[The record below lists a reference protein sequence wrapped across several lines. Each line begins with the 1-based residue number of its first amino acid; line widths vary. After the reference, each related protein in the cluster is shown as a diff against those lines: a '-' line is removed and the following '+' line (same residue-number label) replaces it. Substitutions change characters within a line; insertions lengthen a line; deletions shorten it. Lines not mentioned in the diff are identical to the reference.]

1 MRPRTPVDAIA
12 ACIASATQES
22 VDTLSAALERLD
34 AIEGVDQPA
43 VRTLALA
50 HVGRCYGTLGD
61 WDAATWYL
69 QQALRWARQLGVPE
83 ARIELLC
90 DLAEICVQRA
100 GQPAHAAG
108 AIDADRD
115 AEQARLHATR
125 RCGWCA
131 RPAMS
136 TGKRG
141 SPPASANCS
150 SAVPPRRAPRPR
162 SARRPAAAPP
172 QRRSSTGAP
181 EGRSGGRP
189 QWPRS
194 AAAPAGDAAGD
205 ATGCG

>member
-115 AEQARLHATR
+115 AEQARLHGDEALRLVRQAGDVDWETRVTARIGELLERCAAATGAAPSLGEGAGGGAAAAAVFTR
-125 RCGWCA
+125 RA
-131 RPAMS
+131 
-136 TGKRG
+136 
-141 SPPASANCS
+141 
-150 SAVPPRRAPRPR
+150 
-162 SARRPAAAPP
+162 
-172 QRRSSTGAP
+172 
-181 EGRSGGRP
+181 
-189 QWPRS
+189 
-194 AAAPAGDAAGD
+194 
-205 ATGCG
+205 